1 MEPYRFVKKD
11 LEQDK
16 KKMVS
21 ARVDVELMKAFKR
34 ASAEAKNNGYK
45 ITFSSVIESA
55 LVEAVSECEK
65 ISGKKFLMRGGEHY
79 SID

>member
-1 MEPYRFVKKD
+1 MGTYKFVKKD

-21 ARVDVELMKAFKR
+21 TRVDTELMKAFKK

-55 LVEAVSECEK
+55 LVEAIGECEK
-65 ISGKKFLMRGGEHY
+65 ISGEKFLIKGGEHY